1 MKKNDEK
8 SKIWDSKKNE
18 KVDIYNPKEFRAIR
32 NRREEKFSKL
42 SLFLFV
48 VGFFLIIAAADYYTK
63 GELYSLLNSDKKILI
78 EEDFSKINDG
88 EIVKSINPC
97 AKGDYVSMED
107 VSFFK
112 KHADILLREI
122 SDVEVNFKSVTLT
135 KSQKIDEYNKVV
147 LNSKGVISFYNE
159 KLIKCYKNSALSNDV
174 QIRAKEINKSLI
186 VVKDLIDN

>member
-32 NRREEKFSKL
+32 NHREEKFSIL

-48 VGFFLIIAAADYYTK
+48 VGFFLIVAAADYFTK

-78 EEDFSKINDG
+78 EKDFTNIKDDD
-88 EIVKSINPC
+88 IVKNINPC
-97 AKGDYVSMED
+97 AKGEYVSIED

-122 SDVEVNFKSVTLT
+122 SEVEVNFKSATLT

-159 KLIKCYKNSALSNDV
+159 KLTKCYKNSALSKDV
-174 QIRAKEINKSLI
+174 QIRAKEINKSLV
-186 VVKDLIDN
+186 VVKGLIDN